1 MSKRVAYVASCYS
14 SHATGYRTQLFEQ
27 CQRAA
32 VITRYAAELKLAARI
47 AVLSPVTH
55 GHAIWMASGCELGRT
70 ALDWAEENDVLIR
83 AATEIHV
90 LRLRGWQDSLGLRV
104 ELELFRRRG
113 IDPIWVDLPETFY
126 RHRRE
131 FLACHPGARDNET
144 RPTAA

>member
-1 MSKRVAYVASCYS
+1 MTRIAYIAGPYT
-14 SHATGYRTQLFEQ
+14 SHATGYRTQLLEQ

-32 VITRYAAELKLAARI
+32 VLTRYAAELKLAARI
-47 AVLSPVTH
+47 TVLSPVTH

-70 ALDWAEENDVLIR
+70 ALDWAEENDALIR

-90 LRLRGWQDSLGLRV
+90 LRLRGWQDSRGLRV